1 MNPQFPGTQA
11 VIEAFAWLE
20 TETAFT
26 IVTRLNVRFAKA
38 MGVKLE
44 DSNTEDHAIQDGMTM
59 IVSTVPYVG
68 GRSGDGA
75 GPVPGSAHKP
85 Y

>member
-11 VIEAFAWLE
+11 VIEAFAWCE

-44 DSNTEDHAIQDGMTM
+44 DSDTEDHAIQDGMTM
-59 IVSTVPYVG
+59 TVSTDPYVG

-75 GPVPGSAHKP
+75 GSVPDSAHKP

>member
-11 VIEAFAWLE
+11 VIEAFVRLE

-26 IVTRLNVRFAKA
+26 IVTRLNVRFARA

-44 DSNTEDHAIQDGMTM
+44 DGDTEEHAVQDGMTM
-59 IVSTVPYVG
+59 IV
-68 GRSGDGA
+68 RDG
-75 GPVPGSAHKP
+75 PLCRRDEP
-85 Y
+85 